1 MSKINHCPYCGSAL
15 ESGSQ
20 FCQNCGAS
28 ISGGVGPSKPAQPA
42 HTPMPP
48 QESYGT
54 TPAYEQPTTIVYT
67 PQKKEDNTGLLS
79 LIFGILSC
87 VGVLACIGSIV
98 AIILG
103 HSAKSKGESQY
114 ASIGLVLGYLGVGLY
129 VVVIIIY
136 VILFATGWFW
146 YI

>member
-20 FCQNCGAS
+20 FCQNCGA
-28 ISGGVGPSKPAQPA
+28 A

-79 LIFGILSC
+79 LIFGILGC